1 MNFFQRIGSWMMG
14 GEAKNAAAMV
24 SAWQNHQPVYG
35 EVNYNALAR
44 RGYRRNE
51 LVFACV
57 NYRAQSAAT
66 TALRLYDRRNV
77 EIADHPARQLLQQ
90 PNPLM
95 TEFDFWQ
102 WTIGMSDLGGAAY
115 WLKERSR
122 NGRVIGLWPMR
133 TDCVTP
139 IANTATGIEAYQY
152 TINGTDDTYP
162 ANDVIAFTNFDPLNA
177 FNGWSPAQ
185 VAGRLIDVDNNTTDY
200 LKIFFQNSAMV
211 RGVLKVK
218 NKLDDSQAARLRAK
232 WRELYGG
239 VSNWGDVAVLDS
251 DAEYLQM
258 GSSFKDM
265 DFGNLDARIE
275 ARICMVFGIPPILIG
290 AKVGLDR
297 STFSNYSEA
306 RLSFWQD
313 TMMPIY
319 KHLADE
325 FALGMRDE
333 FGDSPIA
340 MFDMSNVPALIELRI
355 ARLKAAQDSWQNGVM
370 TRNEARA
377 LAQLPAAQ
385 GGNMFIDAPET
396 LAANT
401 TSAPAGKKSAMI
413 GNATEHKKKHAYKRD
428 LIARAFELRFREAA
442 QAVFAEESRIVLKAL
457 GNGKKAADTDWGGI
471 GRAIELALE
480 AGKDE
485 WRKAFAPLIQLI
497 LSDTIDQISAD
508 FGIAFDVNNPFVQ
521 VFIDTY
527 VPKFADMVVSSTRN
541 ALVTDMLQK
550 AQDEGLS
557 IPDLARLIRG
567 KYEQW
572 DATRSTVIARTET
585 IRSSNAGALAAIR
598 DVGIDKKQWLAT
610 NDTRTRPDHRHAD
623 GQIVGVDEAFVVG
636 GEKLQY
642 PGDPDAS
649 AKQTIQCR
657 CTVIPIVD
665 GLEQPVSPQAAEPQ
679 SYKPG
684 DGAKVSAALANTAKG
699 STKKEIDLAIKLLD
713 AVHADGDLPEIPIG
727 QNASKSSYGV
737 YTRSL
742 YDVAKDIKISSLGD
756 HKRLTTWHEIGH
768 FIDHKGLPGA
778 GFTTQNAGNE
788 LTKAWFDAV
797 QNSKAAKTLAG
808 LKYKTEL
815 VYKTEDGKEIAMRVN
830 RQYVSYSISAIE
842 FWARSYAQY
851 IATKSK
857 DTEILEWIEDQARS
871 VYPTQWEQDDFAP
884 ILAAIDGMFLKL
896 GWIK

>member
-1 MNFFQRIGSWMMG
+1 MMG

-66 TALRLYDRRNV
+66 TTLGLYDRRNV

-139 IANTATGIEAYQY
+139 IVNTTTGIEAYQY

-162 ANDVIAFTNFDPLNA
+162 ANDVIAFANFDPLNA

-265 DFGNLDARIE
+265 DFGNLDARTE

-297 STFSNYSEA
+297 STFSNYAEA

-325 FALGMRDE
+325 FSLGMRDE

-396 LAANT
+396 LAANAP
-401 TSAPAGKKSAMI
+401 SAPAGQKSAVI
-413 GNATEHKKKHAYKRD
+413 GDVTEHKKKHAYKRD
-428 LIARAFELRFREAA
+428 LIAQAYELRFKTAA
-442 QAVFAEESRIVLKAL
+442 QS
-457 GNGKKAADTDWGGI
+457 
-471 GRAIELALE
+471 ALE
-480 AGKDE
+480 DE
-485 WRKAFAPLIQLI
+485 QKAILRGVRAEKKTDVDWDQLKKVIEGALSQSTNNWRDLFAPLIRLV
-497 LSDTIDQISAD
+497 LTDTVDQISAD
-508 FGIAFDVNNPFVQ
+508 FGVSFDLSNPFVQ

-527 VPKFADMVVSSTRN
+527 VPMFADRIISSTRN

-550 AQDEGLS
+550 AQDEGLT
-557 IPDLARLIRG
+557 IDELAKLIQG
-567 KYEQW
+567 KYAQW
-572 DATRSTVIARTET
+572 DESRSTVIARTET
-585 IRSSNAGALAAIR
+585 IRASNAGALAAIQ
-598 DVGIDKKQWLAT
+598 DAGIEQKQWLAT

-623 GQIVGVDEAFVVG
+623 GQIVGVDEAFIVG

-657 CTVIPIVD
+657 CTVIAIV
-665 GLEQPVSPQAAEPQ
+665 
-679 SYKPG
+679 
-684 DGAKVSAALANTAKG
+684 
-699 STKKEIDLAIKLLD
+699 
-713 AVHADGDLPEIPIG
+713 
-727 QNASKSSYGV
+727 
-737 YTRSL
+737 
-742 YDVAKDIKISSLGD
+742 
-756 HKRLTTWHEIGH
+756 
-768 FIDHKGLPGA
+768 
-778 GFTTQNAGNE
+778 
-788 LTKAWFDAV
+788 
-797 QNSKAAKTLAG
+797 
-808 LKYKTEL
+808 
-815 VYKTEDGKEIAMRVN
+815 
-830 RQYVSYSISAIE
+830 
-842 FWARSYAQY
+842 
-851 IATKSK
+851 
-857 DTEILEWIEDQARS
+857 
-871 VYPTQWEQDDFAP
+871 
-884 ILAAIDGMFLKL
+884 
-896 GWIK
+896 